1 MGKYEIRISKLETN
15 SNTLNLN
22 DQNKNGITAALL
34 FRILIIWV
42 LRLFRISGFDIR
54 ILLIRFSKLSFVP
67 YSKAVIFLIY
77 PNRVI
82 ITLHPC
88 QIQPNLPGR
97 RDQVR

>member
-1 MGKYEIRISKLETN
+1 MGKSEIRISKLETN

-67 YSKAVIFLIY
+67 YPKAVIFLI
-77 PNRVI
+77 
-82 ITLHPC
+82 
-88 QIQPNLPGR
+88 
-97 RDQVR
+97 